1 MTVLG
6 GISVA
11 RAADETK
18 TVTGEAQCATCQ
30 LKEKSDAH
38 QTAIQV
44 KEGEKTVTYYLVA
57 NDVSKKFDK
66 KVCEKTEKVTA
77 TGTVKT
83 VDGKL
88 QFTATKIERAT

>member
-6 GISVA
+6 GITVA
-11 RAADETK
+11 RAADEAK
-18 TVTGEAQCATCQ
+18 TITGEAKCAACL
-30 LKEKSDAH
+30 LKEKSDTH

-44 KEGEKTVTYYLVA
+44 KEGEKMVTYYLVA
-57 NDVSKKFDK
+57 NDVSKKVDD
-66 KVCEKTEKVTA
+66 KVCEKPEKVTA